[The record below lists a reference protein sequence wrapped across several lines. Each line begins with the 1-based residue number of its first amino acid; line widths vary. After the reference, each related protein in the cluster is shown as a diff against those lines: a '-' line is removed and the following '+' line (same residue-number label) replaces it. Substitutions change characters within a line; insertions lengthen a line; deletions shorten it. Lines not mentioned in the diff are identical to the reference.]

1 MKSRSKFD
9 RLLIGTSA
17 IAMAVSSAIAA
28 AQENAQRQTTA
39 NAPATDQAA
48 DEVTTVVVTG
58 IRASLESAAEIK
70 RKADTFVDS
79 VTASDVTSL
88 PDMSVAEALQRIPG
102 VTVSRFP
109 TTGGASPDFPS
120 PEGRGNLIRGLG
132 FIRSEF
138 NGRDAFSANGGR
150 ALDWSSIPPELVG
163 GIDVYKNQ
171 SADLIEGGIGGTINL
186 RTLEPF
192 DRDGHIIAFS
202 ADGTY
207 GDLGENWSPSFAA
220 VVGNRWGTDSGGEFG
235 VLASYSRSKL
245 RSAINGWQQG
255 APTPRTQVT
264 TGEFPNDFDRKDAY
278 DGLTEDDIQAYV
290 PGFQLRTN
298 DVDRDRESAYLAL
311 QWQKESFRAT
321 VKYAKVEN
329 SIDSLE
335 HTTEWF
341 PNHSGANQFTVSDL
355 TMDPNWRTSGIAL
368 CNGDGGR
375 INGTPEAPN
384 GEGQNPGDC
393 EVMVPARGL
402 MQSGLVSSQID
413 SWTGA
418 HGVGVGTLGVGKHE
432 NATTEDL
439 SLNIKFN
446 ATEKLFLEFDAQMT
460 KADADYV
467 EVWGGG
473 TFFSDVFVDPDLES
487 PRVTFNINPNT
498 AINRSNTRQGVPIAD
513 QDDEGNCIRNCQ
525 LPAPTSP
532 EDPNNA
538 FWLFA
543 SDSFREGTG
552 DLKAFR
558 ADSRYEFDENSWFKA
573 VRFGVRYSEREQL
586 NKEIGGNWGGISPAW
601 AGGYGMFSQ
610 MDTPAYEL
618 IDFKNFFRGGVVQGA
633 NTKFPYIRGDLLM
646 NYSAMRNYLL
656 NEPDIGTN
664 HPWAPRGNL
673 DGTGAYRPEDISD
686 ITEETQNAYVRFDFG
701 RDIGSNGMSID
712 GNFGVRF
719 SKSDLS
725 SNGFLAYDDF
735 DADAVETGLRTPD
748 AESRDHPRDFLPE
761 TTAFLQ
767 QQPTEYAVDQ
777 EDTKWLPS
785 LNIKWNLND
794 NSLIRFGASK
804 ALTRPNIQDLRATR
818 LLGANTTRSNFD
830 RITDPL
836 DPLFGYDRGA
846 QDIDLARVTITR
858 GNPDLKPTTAVNL
871 DLSYEWYFQG
881 GYLSGA
887 VFKKDLKNIITTG
900 DLTLGQITLD
910 GQTVDLVYN
919 GPINQAE
926 ANLHGFELAYQQF
939 FDRLPGWMSHLGV
952 QANYTNIQAE
962 ADPPGMG
969 VDSNGDGVPED
980 VTQAF
985 RFGVR
990 DLLGQS
996 EHIANLVG
1004 IYQDEKME
1012 FRLAYNWR
1020 SEYLTTYRDW
1030 VSGNPIYNAPSGI
1043 LDGSFRYDFNEHFQV
1058 SASMSNI
1065 LDKKE
1070 KANMLLNET
1079 GQMAPRFAFLNDRR
1093 MVIGVRYQF

>member
-1 MKSRSKFD
+1 MKAKSRFD
-9 RLLIGTSA
+9 RLLVGTSA
-17 IAMAVSSAIAA
+17 IAMAVASAIAV
-28 AQENAQRQTTA
+28 AQENAQKDA
-39 NAPATDQAA
+39 AKATSEAKS
-48 DEVTTVVVTG
+48 DEEVSTIVVTG
-58 IRASLESAAEIK
+58 IRAALETAAETK
-70 RKADTFVDS
+70 RRADTFVDS

-207 GDLGENWSPSFAA
+207 GDLGEKWSPSYAA
-220 VVGNRWGTDSGGEFG
+220 VVGNRWGTDSAGEFG

-245 RSAINGWQQG
+245 KSAINGWQQG

-264 TGEFPNDFDRKDAY
+264 TAEFPNDFDKSDAY
-278 DGLTEDDIQAYV
+278 DGLTADDIQAYV

-298 DVDRDRESAYLAL
+298 DIDRDRTSYYMAL

-321 VKYAKVEN
+321 VKYTKVEN
-329 SIDSLE
+329 AIDSLE

-341 PNHSGANQFTVSDL
+341 PNHSGGNQFTVSDL
-355 TMDPNWRTSGIAL
+355 TMDDSWSTPGIAL

-375 INGTPEAPN
+375 INGTPDNPN
-384 GEGQNPGDC
+384 GDGQNPGDC
-393 EVMVPARGL
+393 ETMVPARGL
-402 MQSGLVSSQID
+402 MQSGMVSSQID
-413 SWTGA
+413 AWTGA
-418 HGVGVGTLGVGKHE
+418 YGVGVGTLGVGKHE
-432 NATTEDL
+432 NATTEDI
-439 SLNIKFN
+439 SMNIKFN
-446 ATEKLFLEFDAQMT
+446 ATEKLFLEFDAQLT
-460 KADADYV
+460 KADADFV

-473 TFFSDVFVDPDLES
+473 TFFSDVFVNPDLES
-487 PRVTFNINPNT
+487 PTVRFEINPST
-498 AINRSNTRQGVPIAD
+498 AINASNTRNG
-513 QDDEGNCIRNCQ
+513 GTGQ
-525 LPAPTSP
+525 LPAPTSTA
-532 EDPNNA
+532 DPNNA
-538 FWLFA
+538 YWLFA
-543 SDSFREGTG
+543 SDSFRQGTG

-558 ADSRYEFDENSWFKA
+558 ADSRYEFDEDSWFKA

-601 AGGYGMFSQ
+601 AGGYGMLSQ
-610 MDTPAYEL
+610 TDTPAFEL
-618 IDFKNFFRGGVVQGA
+618 VDFKNFFRGGVVQGA
-633 NTKFPYIRGDLLM
+633 NSSFPYIRSDLLM

-656 NEPDIGTN
+656 NEPDFGTN

-686 ITEETQNAYVRFDFG
+686 ITEETSNAYVRFDFG
-701 RDIGSNGMSID
+701 HDIGSNGMSID
-712 GNFGVRF
+712 ANVGVRF

-735 DADAVETGLRTPD
+735 DADQVETGNRTPD
-748 AESRDHPRDFLPE
+748 AEAHDHPRDFLPE
-761 TTAFLQ
+761 ATAFLQ
-767 QQPTEYAVDQ
+767 QQPTAYAVDQ

-785 LNIKWNLND
+785 LNVKWNLND

-818 LLGANTTRSNFD
+818 LLGATTTRTNFE
-830 RITDPL
+830 RITDPN
-836 DPLFGYDRGA
+836 DPLFGVDRGA
-846 QDIDLARVTITR
+846 QDIDLSRVTITR

-881 GYLSGA
+881 GYLSA
-887 VFKKDLKNIITTG
+887 AAFKKDLKNIITTG

-926 ANLHGFELAYQQF
+926 ANLYGFELAYQQF

-969 VDSNGDGVPED
+969 VDSNDDGVPED

-1070 KANMLLNET
+1070 KANMMLNET

-1093 MVIGVRYQF
+1093 MVLGMRYQF

>member
-1 MKSRSKFD
+1 MKSRSKLE

-28 AQENAQRQTTA
+28 AQENAQRQQ
-39 NAPATDQAA
+39 NAGDAPPAGAA
-48 DEVTTVVVTG
+48 AEDVQTVVVTG
-58 IRASLESAAEIK
+58 IRASLENAADIK
-70 RKADTFVDS
+70 RRADTFVDS

-163 GIDVYKNQ
+163 AIDVYKNQ

-192 DRDGHIIAFS
+192 DREGHIVAFS

-207 GDLGENWSPSFAA
+207 GDLGERWSPSYAA
-220 VVGNRWGTDSGGEFG
+220 VVGNRWGSADSGEFG
-235 VLASYSRSKL
+235 VLASYSKSKL
-245 RSAINGWQQG
+245 RSEINGWQQG
-255 APTPRTQVT
+255 APTPRTDVT
-264 TGEFPNDFDRKDAY
+264 IGEFPNDFDKSHAY
-278 DGLTEDDIQAYV
+278 DGLTADDIQAYV

-298 DVDRDRESAYLAL
+298 DVDRDRTSSYLAL
-311 QWQKESFRAT
+311 QWQRESFRAT

-341 PNHSGANQFTVSDL
+341 PNHSGGNQFTVSDL
-355 TMDPNWRTSGIAL
+355 TMDNDWETPGIAM

-375 INGTPEAPN
+375 INGTPDNPN
-384 GEGQNPGDC
+384 GDGQNPGDC
-393 EVMVPARGL
+393 ETMVPARGL

-413 SWTGA
+413 AWTGA
-418 HGVGVGTLGVGKHE
+418 YGLGVGTLGVGKKE
-432 NATTEDL
+432 RSTTEDI
-439 SLNIKFN
+439 SLNMKFN
-446 ATEKLFLEFDAQMT
+446 ATEKLFLEFDAQLT
-460 KADADYV
+460 KADSDYI

-487 PRVTFNINPNT
+487 PRVEFRINPNS
-498 AINRSNTRQGVPIAD
+498 AINLDSTRQPTDNGIT
-513 QDDEGNCIRNCQ
+513 ER
-525 LPAPTSP
+525 LPMATSTA
-532 EDPNNA
+532 DPNNA
-538 FWLFA
+538 FWLYS

-552 DLKAFR
+552 ELKAFR
-558 ADSRYEFDENSWFKA
+558 IDSRYEFDEESWFKA
-573 VRFGVRYSEREQL
+573 VRFGVRHSEREQL
-586 NKEIGGNWGGISPAW
+586 NKEIGGNWGAIAPAW
-601 AGGYGMFSQ
+601 AGGYGVFSL
-610 MDTPAYEL
+610 MDTPAYEV
-618 IDFKNFFRGGVVQGA
+618 IDFKNFFRGGVVQGS
-633 NTKFPYIRGDLLM
+633 NTAFPYIRSDLLM

-664 HPWAPRGNL
+664 HPWVPRGNM

-701 RDIGSNGMSID
+701 HDIGSNGMSID
-712 GNFGVRF
+712 ANVGVRF
-719 SKSDLS
+719 SKSDMS

-735 DADAVETGLRTPD
+735 DVDQVETGNRTAD
-748 AESRDHPRDFLPE
+748 AEDHDHPRDFLPE
-761 TTAFLQ
+761 ATAYLDS
-767 QQPTEYAVDQ
+767 QPTEYAVDRS
-777 EDTKWLPS
+777 DTKWLPS

-804 ALTRPNIQDLRATR
+804 AMTRPNIQDLRATR
-818 LLGANTTRSNFD
+818 LIGATTTRTNYE
-830 RITDPL
+830 RITDEN
-836 DPLFGYDRGA
+836 DPLFGVDRGA
-846 QDIDLARVTITR
+846 QDIDLGRITITR
-858 GNPDLKPTTAVNL
+858 GNPELKPTTATNL

-881 GYLSGA
+881 GYLSA
-887 VFKKDLKNIITTG
+887 AAFKKDLKNIITTG

-926 ANLHGFELAYQQF
+926 ANLYGFELAYQQF
-939 FDRLPGWMSHLGV
+939 FDRLPGWMSHLGM

-962 ADPPGMG
+962 ADPPGLG
-969 VDSNGDGVPED
+969 VDANDDGVPED

-1043 LDGSFRYDFNEHFQV
+1043 LDGSFRYDFNEHFQI
-1058 SASMSNI
+1058 SASVSNI

-1093 MVIGVRYQF
+1093 MVFGMRYQF

>member
-1 MKSRSKFD
+1 MKSKSKFE

-39 NAPATDQAA
+39 NAPVTDQAA
-48 DEVTTVVVTG
+48 DSDVQTVVVTG
-58 IRASLESAAEIK
+58 IRASLESAAAIK
-70 RKADTFVDS
+70 RQADTFVDS

-88 PDMSVAEALQRIPG
+88 PDLSVAEALQRIPG

-109 TTGGASPDFPS
+109 TSGGASPDFPS

-192 DRDGHIIAFS
+192 DRADHIVAFS

-207 GDLGENWSPSFAA
+207 GDLGEKWSPSYAA
-220 VVGNRWGTDSGGEFG
+220 VVGNRWATDEAGEFG

-245 RSAINGWQQG
+245 RSEINGWQQG

-264 TGEFPNDFDRKDAY
+264 TAEFPNDFDKSEAY
-278 DGLTEDDIQAYV
+278 NGLTADDIQAYV

-298 DVDRDRESAYLAL
+298 DVDRDRTSSYLAL
-311 QWQKESFRAT
+311 QWQKDSVRAT
-321 VKYAKVEN
+321 LKYTKVDN

-341 PNHSGANQFTVSDL
+341 PNHAGGNQFTVSDL
-355 TMDPNWRTSGIAL
+355 TMDDSWSTQGIAM

-375 INGTPEAPN
+375 INGTPDNPN
-384 GEGQNPGDC
+384 GDGQNPGDC
-393 EVMVPARGL
+393 ETIVPARGL

-418 HGVGVGTLGVGKHE
+418 YGLGVGTLGVGKKE
-432 NATTEDL
+432 RATTEDI
-439 SLNIKFN
+439 SLNVKFN
-446 ATEKLFLEFDAQMT
+446 ATEKLFLEFDAQLT

-473 TFFSDVFVDPDLES
+473 TFFADVFVDPDLES
-487 PRVTFNINPNT
+487 PTVEFRVNPATGLNQ
-498 AINRSNTRQGVPIAD
+498 SNTRDG
-513 QDDEGNCIRNCQ
+513 GTGR
-525 LPAPTSP
+525 LPLPTSTA
-532 EDPNNA
+532 DPSNA

-558 ADSRYEFDENSWFKA
+558 ADSRYEFDEDSWFKA

-586 NKEIGGNWGGISPAW
+586 NKEIGGNWGAIAPAW
-601 AGGYGMFSQ
+601 SGGYGVLSE

-618 IDFKNFFRGGVVQGA
+618 IDFRNFFRGGVVQGA
-633 NTKFPYIRGDLLM
+633 NNKFPYIRSDLLM
-646 NYSAMRNYLL
+646 NYSAMRNYML

-701 RDIGSNGMSID
+701 HDIGSNGMSLDANI
-712 GNFGVRF
+712 GVRF
-719 SKSDLS
+719 SKSTLS
-725 SNGFLAYDDF
+725 SDGFLAYDDF
-735 DADAVETGLRTPD
+735 DADAPAPVPD
-748 AESRDHPRDFLPE
+748 PRAPGAEDRDHPRDFLPE
-761 TTAFLQ
+761 TTAYLQ
-767 QQPTEYAVDQ
+767 QAATAYAVEQ

-794 NSLIRFGASK
+794 NSLVRFGASK

-818 LLGANTTRSNFD
+818 LVGASTTRTSFPQ
-830 RITDPL
+830 ITDPL
-836 DPLFGYDRGA
+836 DPLFGVDRGA
-846 QDIDLARVTITR
+846 QDIDVGRVTITR

-900 DLTLGQITLD
+900 DLTLGQIQLD
-910 GQTVDLVYN
+910 GQTVDVVYN

-926 ANLHGFELAYQQF
+926 ADLYGFEIAYQQF
-939 FDRLPGWMSHLGV
+939 FDQLPGWMSHLGV

-969 VDSNGDGVPED
+969 VDANNDGVPED

-1043 LDGSFRYDFNEHFQV
+1043 LDGSFRYDFNEHFQI
-1058 SASMSNI
+1058 SASVSNI

-1070 KANMLLNET
+1070 KANMLLNES

-1093 MVIGVRYQF
+1093 MVFGMRYQF

>member
-1 MKSRSKFD
+1 LKAKSKLD

-17 IAMAVSSAIAA
+17 IALAVSSAIAA
-28 AQENAQRQTTA
+28 AQESAQQQEQA
-39 NAPATDQAA
+39 EKSADAPAAAETD
-48 DEVTTVVVTG
+48 TTIVVTG
-58 IRASLESAAEIK
+58 IRASLETAAEVK
-70 RKADTFVDS
+70 RRADTFVDS

-88 PDMSVAEALQRIPG
+88 PDLSVAEALQRIPG

-192 DRDGHIIAFS
+192 DRNGHILAFS

-207 GDLGENWSPSFAA
+207 ADLGEKWSPSYAA
-220 VVGNRWGTDSGGEFG
+220 VVGNRWDTDAAGEFG

-245 RSAINGWQQG
+245 RSTINGWQQG
-255 APTPRTQVT
+255 APTPRTIVT
-264 TGEFPNDFDRKDAY
+264 QAEFPNDFDKSDAY
-278 DGLTEDDIQAYV
+278 DGLTADDIQAYV

-298 DVDRDRESAYLAL
+298 DVDRDRTSYYLAL

-321 VKYAKVEN
+321 VKYARVEN

-341 PNHSGANQFTVSDL
+341 PNHSGGNQFTVSEL
-355 TMDPNWRTSGIAL
+355 TMNPDWETPGIAM

-375 INGTPEAPN
+375 INGTPANPN
-384 GEGQNPGDC
+384 GDGQNPGDC
-393 EVMVPARGL
+393 ETIVPARGL
-402 MQSGLVSSQID
+402 MESGLVSSPID
-413 SWTGA
+413 SWTGVY
-418 HGVGVGTLGVGKHE
+418 GLGVGTLGVGKHE
-432 NATTEDL
+432 NATTEDI
-439 SLNIKFN
+439 SLNMKFN
-446 ATEKLFLEFDAQMT
+446 ATEKLFLEFDAQLT

-473 TFFSDVFVDPDLES
+473 TFFSDVFVNPDLES
-487 PRVTFNINPNT
+487 PKVEFRINPLT
-498 AINRSNTRQGVPIAD
+498 GINQGNTRDG
-513 QDDEGNCIRNCQ
+513 GTGR
-525 LPAPTSP
+525 LPVPTSTA
-532 EDPNNA
+532 DPSNA

-552 DLKAFR
+552 ELKAFR
-558 ADSRYEFDENSWFKA
+558 ADSRYEFEEDNWFKA
-573 VRFGVRYSEREQL
+573 VRFGLRYSEREQL

-601 AGGYGMFSQ
+601 AGGYGVFSE
-610 MDTPAYEL
+610 MNSPAYEI
-618 IDFKNFFRGGVVQGA
+618 IDFKNFFRGGVVQGS
-633 NTKFPYIRGDLLM
+633 NTKFPYIRSDLLM
-646 NYSAMRNYLL
+646 NYSAMRQFLI

-686 ITEETQNAYVRFDFG
+686 ITEETESAYVRFDFG
-701 RDIGSNGMSID
+701 HDIGSNGMSLD
-712 GNFGVRF
+712 ANVGVRF
-719 SKSDLS
+719 TKSNLS
-725 SNGFLAYDDF
+725 SDGFRAYDDF
-735 DADAVETGLRTPD
+735 DQDQVETGNRTPD
-748 AESRDHPRDFLPE
+748 AEDHDHPRDFLPE
-761 TTAFLQ
+761 TTAFLD

-777 EDTKWLPS
+777 EDTHWLPS
-785 LNIKWNLND
+785 LNVKWNLND
-794 NSLIRFGASK
+794 NSLVRFGASK

-818 LLGANTTRSNFD
+818 LVGATTTRTNFEP
-830 RITDPL
+830 ITDPN
-836 DPLFGYDRGA
+836 DPLYQVDRGA
-846 QDIDLARVTITR
+846 QDIDLGRITVTR

-881 GYLSGA
+881 GYLSAA

-900 DLTLGQITLD
+900 DLTIGQMTLD
-910 GQTVDLVYN
+910 GQTVDVVYN
-919 GPINQAE
+919 GPINQAT
-926 ANLHGFELAYQQF
+926 ADLHGFELAYQQF
-939 FDRLPGWMSHLGV
+939 FDQLPGWMSHLGV

-969 VDSNGDGVPED
+969 VDANDDGVPED

-1030 VSGNPIYNAPSGI
+1030 VSGNPIYNAATGI

-1058 SASMSNI
+1058 SASVSNI
-1065 LDKKE
+1065 FDTKE

-1093 MVIGVRYQF
+1093 MVIGMRYQF

>member
-1 MKSRSKFD
+1 MKAKSKLGHFV
-9 RLLIGTSA
+9 LGTSA
-17 IAMAVSSAIAA
+17 IAMAVASAIASAQAEQAENNA
-28 AQENAQRQTTA
+28 AKPVQSSSEEADENAI
-39 NAPATDQAA
+39 
-48 DEVTTVVVTG
+48 VVTG
-58 IRASLESAAEIK
+58 IRAALETAAEIK
-70 RKADTFVDS
+70 RRADTFVDS

-88 PDMSVAEALQRIPG
+88 PDLSVAEALQRIPG

-192 DRDGHIIAFS
+192 DRSGHIAAFS

-207 GDLGENWSPSFAA
+207 GDLGEKWSPSYAA
-220 VVGNRWGTDSGGEFG
+220 VVGNRWDTDAAGEFG

-255 APTPRTQVT
+255 APTPRTDVT
-264 TGEFPNDFDRKDAY
+264 QQEWPNDLDRRDAL
-278 DGLTEDDIQAYV
+278 DGVPASDIQAYV

-298 DVDRDRESAYLAL
+298 DVDRDRESYYLAL

-321 VKYAKVEN
+321 VKYARVEN

-341 PNHSGANQFTVSDL
+341 PNHNSGAAFTVSDL
-355 TMDPNWRTSGIAL
+355 RMNDGWSTPGISI

-375 INGTPEAPN
+375 INGTPGNPN
-384 GEGQNPGDC
+384 GDGQNPGDC
-393 EVMVPARGL
+393 ETMVPATGL
-402 MQSGLVSSQID
+402 MESGLVSSQID
-413 SWTGA
+413 AWTGA
-418 HGVGVGTLGVGKHE
+418 YGLGVGTLGVGKHE
-432 NATTEDL
+432 KATTEDI
-439 SLNIKFN
+439 SLNMKFN
-446 ATEKLFLEFDAQMT
+446 ATEKLFLEFDAQLT
-460 KADADYV
+460 KADASYV

-473 TFFSDVFVDPDLES
+473 TFFSDVFVNPDLER
-487 PRVTFNINPNT
+487 PTVEFRINPAT
-498 AINRSNTRQGVPIAD
+498 GINQDQTRDLGT
-513 QDDEGNCIRNCQ
+513 GR
-525 LPAPTSP
+525 LPVPTSTA
-532 EDPNNA
+532 DPSNA

-552 DLKAFR
+552 ELKAFR
-558 ADSRYEFDENSWFKA
+558 ADSRYEFGEDSWFKA
-573 VRFGVRYSEREQL
+573 VRFGVRHSEREQI
-586 NKEIGGNWGGISPAW
+586 NKEIGGNWGAIAPAW
-601 AGGYGMFSQ
+601 AGRYGVFSE

-633 NTKFPYIRGDLLM
+633 NTRFPYIRSDLLM
-646 NYSAMRNYLL
+646 NYSAMRNYLI

-686 ITEETQNAYVRFDFG
+686 VTEETQNAYVRFDFG
-701 RDIGSNGMSID
+701 SDIGSNGMSID
-712 GNFGVRF
+712 ANIGVRF

-725 SNGFLAYDDF
+725 SNGSLAYDDF
-735 DADAVETGLRTPD
+735 DADAPPPD
-748 AESRDHPRDFLPE
+748 PDNRAPGTESRDHARDFLPE
-761 TTAFLQ
+761 TTAYLEQ
-767 QQPTEYAVDQ
+767 AATPYSVDQ
-777 EDTKWLPS
+777 SDTQWLPS
-785 LNIKWNLND
+785 LNVKWNLSD
-794 NSLIRFGASK
+794 NSLVRFGASK

-818 LLGANTTRSNFD
+818 LVGASTTRTSFPQ
-830 RITDPL
+830 ITDPL
-836 DPLFGYDRGA
+836 DPLYGVDRGA
-846 QDIDLARVTITR
+846 QDISIGRITITR

-881 GYLSGA
+881 GYLSAA
-887 VFKKDLKNIITTG
+887 VFKKDLKNIITNG
-900 DLTLGQITLD
+900 DLTLGQVTLD
-910 GQTVDLVYN
+910 GQTVDVVYN
-919 GPINQAE
+919 GPINQAK
-926 ANLHGFELAYQQF
+926 ADVKGFELAYQQF

-969 VDSNGDGVPED
+969 VDANNDGVPED

-1030 VSGNPIYNAPSGI
+1030 VSGNPIYNSSSGL

-1058 SASMSNI
+1058 SASVSNI
-1065 LDKKE
+1065 FDKKE
-1070 KANMLLNET
+1070 KAEMMLNET

-1093 MVIGVRYQF
+1093 MVFGMRYQF

>member
-1 MKSRSKFD
+1 
-9 RLLIGTSA
+9 
-17 IAMAVSSAIAA
+17 MAVSSAIAA
-28 AQENAQRQTTA
+28 AQENAQRQNAA
-39 NAPATDQAA
+39 NAPATGQAA
-48 DEVTTVVVTG
+48 EGDVQTVVVTG

-70 RKADTFVDS
+70 RRADTFVDS

-192 DRDGHIIAFS
+192 DREDHIVAFS

-207 GDLGENWSPSFAA
+207 GDLGENWSPSYAA
-220 VVGNRWGTDSGGEFG
+220 VVGDRWGTDEAGEFG

-264 TGEFPNDFDRKDAY
+264 TAEFPNDFDKSDAY
-278 DGLTEDDIQAYV
+278 DGLTADDIQAYV

-298 DVDRDRESAYLAL
+298 DVDRDRTSAYLAL
-311 QWQKESFRAT
+311 QWQKESVRAT
-321 VKYAKVEN
+321 VKYTRVEN

-341 PNHSGANQFTVSDL
+341 PNHSGGNQFTVSDL
-355 TMDPNWRTSGIAL
+355 TMDNSWSTPGIAM

-375 INGTPEAPN
+375 INGTPDNPN
-384 GEGQNPGDC
+384 GDGQNPGDC
-393 EVMVPARGL
+393 ETMVPARGL

-418 HGVGVGTLGVGKHE
+418 YGVGVGTLGVGKHE

-439 SLNIKFN
+439 SFNLKFN
-446 ATEKLFLEFDAQMT
+446 ATENLFLEFDAQLT

-487 PRVTFNINPNT
+487 PTVEFRVNPNT
-498 AINRSNTRQGVPIAD
+498 GINQSNTRDLGT
-513 QDDEGNCIRNCQ
+513 GR
-525 LPAPTSP
+525 LPVPTSTA
-532 EDPNNA
+532 DPSNA
-538 FWLFA
+538 YWLFA

-552 DLKAFR
+552 ELKAFR
-558 ADSRYEFDENSWFKA
+558 ADSRYEFGEDSWFKA
-573 VRFGVRYSEREQL
+573 VRFGLRYSEREQL

-601 AGGYGMFSQ
+601 AGGYGVFSE
-610 MDTPAYEL
+610 MTTPAYEL
-618 IDFKNFFRGGVVQGA
+618 VDFKNFFRGGVVQGA
-633 NTKFPYIRGDLLM
+633 NSKFPYIRSDLLM
-646 NYSAMRNYLL
+646 NYSAMRNYML

-701 RDIGSNGMSID
+701 HDIGSNGMSID
-712 GNFGVRF
+712 ANVGVRF

-725 SNGFLAYDDF
+725 SNGFIAYDDF
-735 DADAVETGLRTPD
+735 DVDAPAPVPD
-748 AESRDHPRDFLPE
+748 PRAPGTEDRDHPRDFLPE
-761 TTAFLQ
+761 TSAFLDQ
-767 QQPTEYAVDQ
+767 AATPYFVDQ
-777 EDTKWLPS
+777 SDTEWLPS
-785 LNIKWNLND
+785 LNVKWNLND
-794 NSLIRFGASK
+794 NSLVRFGASK
-804 ALTRPNIQDLRATR
+804 GLTRPNIQDLRATR
-818 LLGANTTRSNFD
+818 LVGATTTRTSFPQ
-830 RITDPL
+830 ITDPN
-836 DPLFGYDRGA
+836 DPLFGVDRGA
-846 QDIDLARVTITR
+846 QDIDLGRVTVTR
-858 GNPDLKPTTAVNL
+858 GNPDLKPTTAVSL

-881 GYLSGA
+881 GYLSA
-887 VFKKDLKNIITTG
+887 ALFTKDLKNIITTG
-900 DLTLGQITLD
+900 DLTLGQVTLD

-919 GPINQAE
+919 GPINQAT
-926 ANLHGFELAYQQF
+926 ADIKGFELAYQQF

-952 QANYTNIQAE
+952 QANYTNIQAD

-969 VDSNGDGVPED
+969 VDANDDGVPED

-1070 KANMLLNET
+1070 KANMMLNET

-1093 MVIGVRYQF
+1093 FVLGMRYQF